1 MDEEAS
7 AILTATAITTSMAA
21 ISTVRRAF
29 RSDYMALRIR
39 TAPATPAATTISGAT
54 GFRLLGA
61 IHTKRTALSEPP
73 RDPNFRAGTGASPRS
88 EAPTGRAYAAVANHR
103 RI

>member
-1 MDEEAS
+1 MVSLAVVPSQVEKAILMDEEAS

-39 TAPATPAATTISGAT
+39 TAPATPAATTIGGAT

-61 IHTKRTALSEPP
+61 IHTKRTAEEILILEPEP
-73 RDPNFRAGTGASPRS
+73 GPRS
-88 EAPTGRAYAAVANHR
+88 QLTAT
-103 RI
+103 